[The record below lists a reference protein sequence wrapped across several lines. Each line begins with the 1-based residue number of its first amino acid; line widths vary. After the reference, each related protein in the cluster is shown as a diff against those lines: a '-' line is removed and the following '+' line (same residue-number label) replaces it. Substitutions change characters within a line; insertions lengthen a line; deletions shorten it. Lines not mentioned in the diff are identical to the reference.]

1 MTPPQAPDA
10 LAHAIQ
16 SLLADDD
23 QRQRLGLAAAAYAKE
38 HFGLAR
44 QVDALL
50 AYYEE
55 IHLDWQ
61 QHIGGT
67 VSERYR
73 SI

>member
-1 MTPPQAPDA
+1 LTPPQAPDA

-16 SLLADDD
+16 RLLADDD
-23 QRQRLGLAAAAYAKE
+23 QRRRIGLAAAAYAKE

-61 QHIGGT
+61 QRIGGT
-67 VSERYR
+67 ASERHR
-73 SI
+73 SV

>member
-1 MTPPQAPDA
+1 MLTPPQAPHA

-23 QRQRLGLAAAAYAKE
+23 QRQRIGLAAAAYAQQY
-38 HFGLAR
+38 FGLDR

-50 AYYEE
+50 AYYEK

-61 QHIGGT
+61 QQTG
-67 VSERYR
+67 SK
-73 SI
+73 